1 MSLILVGVKVRFK
14 LVISMVCF
22 EGLGF
27 WRVDKKVKNPKK
39 VRMGNLFFGFKG
51 VSWWVYGGGVP
62 LSKCKY

>member
-39 VRMGNLFFGFKG
+39 VRMGNLFFGFVR
-51 VSWWVYGGGVP
+51 VSW
-62 LSKCKY
+62 